1 MLKVQIKT
9 KLIADNNEMASDAI
23 GSFQEE
29 KEILTFQDQDA
40 KITILLKDNILIRE
54 TPEAIL
60 SYKFSLTTPSRFEVF
75 VKDMQKSGSLE
86 LMTEQLSY
94 EENRYE
100 VVYQLVGNEFKHHYI
115 VEWRII

>member
-1 MLKVQIKT
+1 
-9 KLIADNNEMASDAI
+9 
-23 GSFQEE
+23 
-29 KEILTFQDQDA
+29 
-40 KITILLKDNILIRE
+40 
-54 TPEAIL
+54 
-60 SYKFSLTTPSRFEVF
+60 
-75 VKDMQKSGSLE
+75 MQKSGSLE